1 MGSSTKIEYGTK
13 EQGQVNPEPEAKKL
27 TFQNANEI
35 KNVVNANANL
45 LEFASL
51 QTGILTGGEVTINGG
66 DNTKFDVAEGTGI
79 VIDWTDPS
87 NPVRTEVSWDE
98 FLAQSIPN
106 LATGLFTTVQI
117 GASGNMIIL
126 SGVIGTSLARRE
138 NIQLQ
143 TLVHDTGVQ
152 IDAVSRSSKPAY
164 DVTEAL
170 LDYVIKLGPIN
181 SGNDYTANGANL
193 QIDRAS
199 GDSTLPFINRAND
212 TQSPTTLITAQESIV
227 TFNTIYRDGVG
238 DFVIIP
244 SVTDID
250 PDLWDDGSGT
260 LAAVSNNRWTV
271 QRIFFFGQ
279 SLDSGVSFGQ
289 ATYSTLEAAEASI
302 PTESPLIAPIFQLGV
317 FVTALIVKKGATDLS
332 DIAVAKFVDIT

>member
-1 MGSSTKIEYGTK
+1 
-13 EQGQVNPEPEAKKL
+13 
-27 TFQNANEI
+27 
-35 KNVVNANANL
+35 
-45 LEFASL
+45 
-51 QTGILTGGEVTINGG
+51 
-66 DNTKFDVAEGTGI
+66 
-79 VIDWTDPS
+79 
-87 NPVRTEVSWDE
+87 
-98 FLAQSIPN
+98 
-106 LATGLFTTVQI
+106 
-117 GASGNMIIL
+117 
-126 SGVIGTSLARRE
+126 
-138 NIQLQ
+138 
-143 TLVHDTGVQ
+143 
-152 IDAVSRSSKPAY
+152 
-164 DVTEAL
+164 
-170 LDYVIKLGPIN
+170 
-181 SGNDYTANGANL
+181 
-193 QIDRAS
+193 
-199 GDSTLPFINRAND
+199 LPFINRAND